1 MRTLPDTQLSRYF
14 TRYNLIEGTAM
25 PQQARLLNWQHID
38 QYLAN
43 EQKFMALCR
52 RLDQVIIDLNAHFQS
67 QLQAQSLITLAVSS
81 GFRCLAWEL
90 LQKRSGN
97 SQHCIGA
104 AIDVYPV
111 TNAFNLN
118 LVEVVSH
125 LRVKYWKSW
134 QGGFAVKDPTFD
146 KHGKLLS
153 LGFLHF
159 DNRPHP
165 ARWKY

>member
-81 GFRCLAWEL
+81 GFRCLA
-90 LQKRSGN
+90 
-97 SQHCIGA
+97 
-104 AIDVYPV
+104 
-111 TNAFNLN
+111 
-118 LVEVVSH
+118 
-125 LRVKYWKSW
+125 
-134 QGGFAVKDPTFD
+134 
-146 KHGKLLS
+146 
-153 LGFLHF
+153 
-159 DNRPHP
+159 
-165 ARWKY
+165 